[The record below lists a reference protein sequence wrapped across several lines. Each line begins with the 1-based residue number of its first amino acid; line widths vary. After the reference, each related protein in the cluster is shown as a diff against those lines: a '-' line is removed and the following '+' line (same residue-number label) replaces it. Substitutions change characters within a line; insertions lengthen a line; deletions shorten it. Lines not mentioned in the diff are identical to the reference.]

1 MICELLFVFPVGI
14 CSTVLIIWVTVGSA
28 AILIINGSLLHV
40 VNLSE
45 GQQTRQ
51 TEQYTHKVK
60 TANLNET
67 KPSRP

>member
-14 CSTVLIIWVTVGSA
+14 CSMVLIIWVTVGSA
-28 AILIINGSLLHV
+28 AILIINGSLLV
-40 VNLSE
+40 DLSE
-45 GQQTRQ
+45 GQLTRQ